1 MGKKQKFFNREL
13 SWIEFNARVLDEAAD
28 KSVPLLERLKFLTI
42 VTSNFDEFF
51 MIRVAGLRHT
61 AEQNPDW
68 RDGAGLTAKQQLE
81 RISKR
86 VHELS
91 HIQNRVLNKEIFP
104 ALEKHGLSYIPG
116 KKLSPSQK
124 EYTERLFHQ
133 EIFPLL
139 TPRRTNDNGQFPNIS
154 NLRLHAAFLLKPLLP
169 QNDLPELLKEEKEPL
184 AIVQIPHIIPRVIW
198 LPSTADEKPFTLVDD
213 IISLYGTQLFPG
225 YSISEKLLFK
235 ITCDA
240 DFAVDEETSS
250 DYIQAMEEVLSK
262 RKSSRAVRLACNDE
276 SPRIQA
282 ILKEKL
288 QLSDSDIYPTD
299 GIVDIS
305 TLTDVTTVEGFQK
318 LKNPQW
324 KHYPSAAFPENQSLW
339 ATLRQKDVMLHVPY
353 ETFDPVIRLLN
364 DAATDPSVLAIK
376 MTLYRTSG
384 DSPIVRALEKAAQNG
399 KQVTA
404 FVELKARFDEQR
416 NISWA
421 AELEQAGAIV
431 VYGIQNLKVHA
442 KMLLIV
448 RREQDGIQRYVHMST
463 GNYNDTTARLYSD
476 ISLFTT
482 NTQIAN
488 DATLFFNM
496 ISGYSAIQTMKT
508 LYMAPVNLKS
518 RLLALIEREIQ
529 TSTPERPGL
538 IIAKMNSLAHEE
550 IIEALYKASCSNV
563 RVLLNVRGICMLVP
577 GVKKQSENITVVSI
591 VDRYLEHA
599 RMFFFQN
606 AGDEELYL
614 SSADWMP
621 RNLDRRV
628 ELMFPVVQPDIFSVL
643 KDELLTCFRD
653 NTKAHYLES
662 TGTWIRRQ
670 PVQGE
675 DKVRA
680 QEFLH
685 CNYRKKADS
694 LSKKVPREFIVR
706 RSQG

>member
-28 KSVPLLERLKFLTI
+28 KSVPPLERLKFLTI

-61 AEQNPDW
+61 AEKNPDW
-68 RDGAGLTAKQQLE
+68 RDSSGLTARQQLE
-81 RISKR
+81 RISER
-86 VHELS
+86 VHELT

-104 ALEKHGLSYIPG
+104 ELEKHGLAYVPA
-116 KKLSPSQK
+116 KKYTLEQK
-124 EYTERLFHQ
+124 EYTERLFRT

-139 TPRRTNDNGQFPNIS
+139 TPRRTNDNGQFPYIT

-169 QNDLPELLKEEKEPL
+169 ENELPEFLKPGKEPL
-184 AIVQIPHIIPRVIW
+184 AIVQIPHSIPRVIW
-198 LPSTADEKPFTLVDD
+198 LPSAAEEKQFTLVDD

-235 ITCDA
+235 VTCDA
-240 DFAVDEETSS
+240 DFAVDEETKS
-250 DYIQAMEEVLSK
+250 DFIQAMEEVLSK
-262 RKSSRAVRLACNDE
+262 RDSARAVRLVCNDE

-288 QLSDSDIYPTD
+288 ALSESDIYPTS

-324 KHYPSAAFPENQSLW
+324 KNCPSPAFPEKQPLW

-353 ETFDPVIRLLN
+353 EAYDPVVRMLN
-364 DAATDPSVLAIK
+364 DAASDPAVLAIK

-404 FVELKARFDEQR
+404 FVELKARFDEKR

-431 VYGIQNLKVHA
+431 IYGIQNLKVHA

-482 NTQIAN
+482 NVQIAN

-496 ISGYSAIQTMKT
+496 ISGYSAIQTMRN

-529 TSTPERPGL
+529 TSTPESPGL

-550 IIEALYKASCSNV
+550 IIEALYRASCSNV

-599 RMFFFQN
+599 RMFYFQN
-606 AGDEELYL
+606 AGAEELYL

-628 ELMFPVVQPDIFSVL
+628 ELMFPVVQQDIFSAL
-643 KDELLTCFRD
+643 KDELMTYFRD
-653 NTKAHYLES
+653 NTKAHYLDS
-662 TGTWIRRQ
+662 SGTWVRRK
-670 PVQGE
+670 PVAGE
-675 DKVRA
+675 DDVRA
-680 QEFLH
+680 QEFL
-685 CNYRKKADS
+685 YDGFKKKADA
-694 LSKKVPREFIVR
+694 LSKKIPREFIVR
-706 RSQG
+706 R

>member
-1 MGKKQKFFNREL
+1 MKKQKFFNREL

-61 AEQNPDW
+61 AEKNPDW
-68 RDGAGLTAKQQLE
+68 RDSAGLTARQQLE
-81 RISKR
+81 RISER
-86 VHELS
+86 VHELT

-104 ALEKHGLSYIPG
+104 ALEKHGLRYIPA
-116 KKLSPSQK
+116 KKFTLEQK
-124 EYTERLFHQ
+124 KYAEGIFHQ

-139 TPRRTNDNGQFPNIS
+139 TPRRTDDDGQFPNIT

-169 QNDLPELLKEEKEPL
+169 EKDMPDLLKQKKEPL
-184 AIVQIPHIIPRVIW
+184 AIVQIPHSIPRVIW
-198 LPSTADEKPFTLVDD
+198 LPATGDDKAFTLVDD
-213 IISLYGTQLFPG
+213 IIRLYGTQLFPG
-225 YSISEKLLFK
+225 YNVQEKMLFK
-235 ITCDA
+235 VTCDA
-240 DFAVDEETSS
+240 DFAVDEETKS
-250 DYIQAMEEVLSK
+250 DFIQAMEEVLSK
-262 RKSSRAVRLACNDE
+262 RQSARAVRLVCNDE

-288 QLSDSDIYPTD
+288 SLTDSDIYPTS

-305 TLTDVTTVEGFQK
+305 TLTDVVNAEGFQK
-318 LKNPQW
+318 LKYTQW
-324 KHYPSAAFPENQSLW
+324 KNCPSAAFPEKQPLW

-353 ETFDPVIRLLN
+353 ESFDPVVKLLN
-364 DAATDPSVLAIK
+364 DAAADPAVLAIK

-384 DSPIVRALEKAAQNG
+384 DSPVVRALEKAAQNG

-404 FVELKARFDEQR
+404 FVELKARFDEKR

-482 NTQIAN
+482 NIQIAN

-496 ISGYSAIQTMKT
+496 ISGYSAIQTMKN
-508 LYMAPVNLKS
+508 LYMAPINLKT
-518 RLLALIEREIQ
+518 RLLAMIDREIQ
-529 TSTPERPGL
+529 TSTPESPGL

-550 IIEALYKASCSNV
+550 IIEALYRASCSNV

-577 GVKKQSENITVVSI
+577 GVKNQSENITVVSI
-591 VDRYLEHA
+591 VDRYLEHT
-599 RMFFFQN
+599 RMFYFQN
-606 AGDEELYL
+606 GGAEELYL

-628 ELMFPVVQPDIFSVL
+628 ELMFPVVQQDIFTVL
-643 KDELLTCFRD
+643 KDELLTYFRD
-653 NTKAHYLES
+653 NTKAHYLED
-662 TGTWIRRQ
+662 TGTWVRRKPVSGEESIR
-670 PVQGE
+670 VQE
-675 DKVRA
+675 SLYR
-680 QEFLH
+680 
-685 CNYRKKADS
+685 NYKKKADA
-694 LSKKVPREFIVR
+694 LSKKLPREFTVR